1 MKYDQQILINCFAI
15 DSVQF
20 RKKRGKVLITRK
32 ENGLAENDISRIN
45 EFTNNEKKII
55 FKYNKQSNNF
65 KWFYEL
71 LNKLFINKKNYNF
84 I

>member
-20 RKKRGKVLITRK
+20 RKKRDKVLITKK

-45 EFTNNEKKII
+45 EFTNNEKN
-55 FKYNKQSNNF
+55 FLNTSNNF
-65 KWFYEL
+65 KWFSEL
-71 LNKLFINKKNYNF
+71 LNKLFINKKYYNF